1 MQSSHTFTV
10 DSAVFDERNLVSAAG
25 LVPVLELA
33 EQTGLSELIAEHVQ
47 LPSTRVRSGAVNPA
61 GKPWSMP
68 DLSRAIGVSART
80 LQDGFQRYVG
90 VSPTCYLRE
99 VRLQRARAD
108 LSNPALCTT
117 VSDTA
122 YPWGFAHLGRLLWP
136 IATSSASR
144 PRRHCQVGIERTS
157 ITDAVT
163 LAVPGGRFVTFW
175 ACRVDRMAQRL
186 RGGGRP
192 NTRRRQG
199 IRTPRGSRCRRVR
212 RQVLSRFL
220 APTPTARCVG
230 PARPRARDER
240 SRARTRTLSTTG

>member
-99 VRLQRARAD
+99 VRLQRARGSQQPGVVYDGVRYCLTMGIRASRSLCCG
-108 LSNPALCTT
+108 LSQQVRRVALG
-117 VSDTA
+117 DTA
-122 YPWGFAHLGRLLWP
+122 
-136 IATSSASR
+136 
-144 PRRHCQVGIERTS
+144 QVGIERTS
-157 ITDAVT
+157 
-163 LAVPGGRFVTFW
+163 GRGNT
-175 ACRVDRMAQRL
+175 CRAGRSFCHSDVLGLSGRSNGAETAGWWSAQYSPPARYSD
-186 RGGGRP
+186 
-192 NTRRRQG
+192 T
-199 IRTPRGSRCRRVR
+199 SRIS
-212 RQVLSRFL
+212 LSL
-220 APTPTARCVG
+220 SPTPSAVSIPGTHSDSPMCW
-230 PARPRARDER
+230 
-240 SRARTRTLSTTG
+240 SRAASSAR

>member
-122 YPWGFAHLGRLLWP
+122 YRWGFAHLGRLLWP

-163 LAVPGGRFVTFW
+163 LAVPGGRCVTVTFW

-186 RGGGRP
+186 RCG
-192 NTRRRQG
+192 
-199 IRTPRGSRCRRVR
+199 V
-212 RQVLSRFL
+212 V
-220 APTPTARCVG
+220 VG
-230 PARPRARDER
+230 PILAAGKVFGHLADLAVAESDAKCCLDSWHHSDSPMCW
-240 SRARTRTLSTTG
+240 SRAASSAR

>member
-99 VRLQRARAD
+99 VRLQRARGSQQPGVVYDGVRYCLPMGIRASRSLCCG
-108 LSNPALCTT
+108 LSQQVRRVALG
-117 VSDTA
+117 DTA
-122 YPWGFAHLGRLLWP
+122 
-136 IATSSASR
+136 
-144 PRRHCQVGIERTS
+144 QVGIERTS

-163 LAVPGGRFVTFW
+163 LAVPGGRFVTVTFW
-175 ACRVDRMAQRL
+175 ACRVDRGADTAGWWLAESSPPARYWD
-186 RGGGRP
+186 
-192 NTRRRQG
+192 T
-199 IRTPRGSRCRRVR
+199 SRIS
-212 RQVLSRFL
+212 LSL
-220 APTPTARCVG
+220 SPTPSAVSIPGTHPDSPMG
-230 PARPRARDER
+230 W
-240 SRARTRTLSTTG
+240 SRAAPSAR

>member
-99 VRLQRARAD
+99 VRLQRARGSQQPGVVYD
-108 LSNPALCTT
+108 GVRYCLPM
-117 VSDTA
+117 
-122 YPWGFAHLGRLLWP
+122 GIR
-136 IATSSASR
+136 ASR
-144 PRRHCQVGIERTS
+144 SLCCGLSQQVRRVALGGTAQVGIERTS

-175 ACRVDRMAQRL
+175 ACWVDRMAQRL

-199 IRTPRGSRCRRVR
+199 IRTPRGSRCR
-212 RQVLSRFL
+212 
-220 APTPTARCVG
+220 
-230 PARPRARDER
+230 
-240 SRARTRTLSTTG
+240 

>member
-122 YPWGFAHLGRLLWP
+122 YRWGFAHLGRFAVP

-144 PRRHCQVGIERTS
+144 PRRHCTS
-157 ITDAVT
+157 RHRKNFHH
-163 LAVPGGRFVTFW
+163 GRGNT
-175 ACRVDRMAQRL
+175 CRAGRSFCHCDVLGLSVRSNGAETAGWWSAQYSPPARYSD
-186 RGGGRP
+186 
-192 NTRRRQG
+192 T
-199 IRTPRGSRCRRVR
+199 SRIS
-212 RQVLSRFL
+212 LSPS
-220 APTPTARCVG
+220 PTPSAVSIPGTHSDSPMCW
-230 PARPRARDER
+230 
-240 SRARTRTLSTTG
+240 SRAASSAR

>member
-61 GKPWSMP
+61 GKPRSMP

-122 YPWGFAHLGRLLWP
+122 R
-136 IATSSASR
+136 IAAS
-144 PRRHCQVGIERTS
+144 VYT
-157 ITDAVT
+157 A
-163 LAVPGGRFVTFW
+163 
-175 ACRVDRMAQRL
+175 
-186 RGGGRP
+186 
-192 NTRRRQG
+192 RRRSETSDRLQQLEEALAQT
-199 IRTPRGSRCRRVR
+199 RDSRQRPL
-212 RQVLSRFL
+212 QV
-220 APTPTARCVG
+220 
-230 PARPRARDER
+230 
-240 SRARTRTLSTTG
+240 

>member
-99 VRLQRARAD
+99 VRLQRARGSQQPGVVYD
-108 LSNPALCTT
+108 GVRYCLPM
-117 VSDTA
+117 
-122 YPWGFAHLGRLLWP
+122 GIR
-136 IATSSASR
+136 ASR
-144 PRRHCQVGIERTS
+144 SLCCGLSQQVRRVALGGTAQVGIERTS

-163 LAVPGGRFVTFW
+163 LAVPGGRFVTVTFW
-175 ACRVDRMAQRL
+175 ACRVDRMAAETAGWWSAQYSPPARYSD
-186 RGGGRP
+186 
-192 NTRRRQG
+192 T
-199 IRTPRGSRCRRVR
+199 SRIS
-212 RQVLSRFL
+212 LSL
-220 APTPTARCVG
+220 SPTPSAVSIPGTHSDSPMCW
-230 PARPRARDER
+230 
-240 SRARTRTLSTTG
+240 SRAASSAR